1 MCVLMCV
8 LCVAMHIC
16 CVSTYACMCV
26 GMYACMYVGICKYI
40 YIYIECLRPPSEQQ
54 GAIFSGPVCNPALH
68 LESQSQRT
76 AGLEIM

>member
-1 MCVLMCV
+1 MYMCVLMCV

-54 GAIFSGPVCNPALH
+54 GAIFQAPYVTLPYTLKAKAN
-68 LESQSQRT
+68 
-76 AGLEIM
+76 GLQVWR